1 MHGSTPGASERLLRQ
16 NESAKA
22 CPHECLLIE
31 RLGVRSARGR
41 KVNETNL
48 RRRLADQF
56 PADRSGCGAV
66 KGNPSKLS
74 EIGQQVLDLIV
85 IGLADRLVEAAGPAC
100 RGDYVPKAD
109 ASIGK
114 PGEPFHIGELLQFL
128 LDRAPE
134 EPPELVGRM
143 GIIAACGKGSIARKA
158 TENEESSVASSDQRQ
173 SIFDAQELTP
183 TARPMKPTDLRVALF
198 SGNYNY
204 VRDGANQAL
213 NRLMGYLIRQGV
225 KVRVYSPTVEN
236 PAFPAT
242 GDLVHIPAIPI
253 PGRSEYRLPIA
264 LPARVKRDLAEFNP
278 NVVHVS
284 SPDIVGHRAVTWAR
298 RHRIAAVASVHTRF
312 DTYLAYYHLQAFE
325 PLARDIMRRFYH
337 RCEVVMAPAESTA
350 VILRA
355 QRMNR
360 DIALWARGVDRE
372 QFNPERRDME
382 WRRSTGIADDEM
394 VIAFLGRVVMEKGLD
409 VFADAIHAFDS
420 RGFKYRVLV
429 IGEGPARPWFE
440 EQLPNAIFTGQ
451 LTGNDLSRALASSD
465 LLLNPS
471 ITEAFGNVTLE
482 TMACA
487 LPVIAAEATGTTNLV
502 RNNVTGMLVDGT
514 EPDEFADALEAYA
527 SDPDLRRRHG
537 EAALAIAKTMDW
549 DSINATVIRVYLH
562 AIHKRERLTRMTGR

>member
-1 MHGSTPGASERLLRQ
+1 
-16 NESAKA
+16 
-22 CPHECLLIE
+22 
-31 RLGVRSARGR
+31 
-41 KVNETNL
+41 
-48 RRRLADQF
+48 
-56 PADRSGCGAV
+56 
-66 KGNPSKLS
+66 
-74 EIGQQVLDLIV
+74 
-85 IGLADRLVEAAGPAC
+85 
-100 RGDYVPKAD
+100 
-109 ASIGK
+109 
-114 PGEPFHIGELLQFL
+114 
-128 LDRAPE
+128 
-134 EPPELVGRM
+134 
-143 GIIAACGKGSIARKA
+143 
-158 TENEESSVASSDQRQ
+158 
-173 SIFDAQELTP
+173 
-183 TARPMKPTDLRVALF
+183 MKPTDLRVALF

-242 GDLVHIPAIPI
+242 GDLVSIPAIPI
-253 PGRSEYRLPIA
+253 PSRSEYRLPIA
-264 LPARVKRDLAEFNP
+264 IPARVKRDLAEFNP

-298 RHRIAAVASVHTRF
+298 RHRVAAVASVHTRF

-382 WRRSTGIADDEM
+382 WRRSIGIADDEM

-409 VFADAIHAFDS
+409 VFSDAIHAFET
-420 RGFKYRVLV
+420 RGLKYRVLV
-429 IGEGPARPWFE
+429 IGEGPAQGWFQ
-440 EQLPNAIFTGQ
+440 EQLPNAIFTGL

-482 TMACA
+482 AMACA
-487 LPVIAAEATGTTNLV
+487 LPVIAAEATGATNLV
-502 RNNVTGMLVDGT
+502 RDKVTGMLVDGT

-527 SDPDLRRRHG
+527 RDPDLRRGHG

-562 AIHKRERLTRMTGR
+562 AIHKRERLARMMGR

>member
-1 MHGSTPGASERLLRQ
+1 
-16 NESAKA
+16 
-22 CPHECLLIE
+22 
-31 RLGVRSARGR
+31 
-41 KVNETNL
+41 
-48 RRRLADQF
+48 
-56 PADRSGCGAV
+56 
-66 KGNPSKLS
+66 
-74 EIGQQVLDLIV
+74 
-85 IGLADRLVEAAGPAC
+85 
-100 RGDYVPKAD
+100 
-109 ASIGK
+109 
-114 PGEPFHIGELLQFL
+114 
-128 LDRAPE
+128 
-134 EPPELVGRM
+134 
-143 GIIAACGKGSIARKA
+143 
-158 TENEESSVASSDQRQ
+158 
-173 SIFDAQELTP
+173 
-183 TARPMKPTDLRVALF
+183 MKPTDLRVALF

-225 KVRVYSPTVEN
+225 KVRIYSPTVEN

-242 GDLVHIPAIPI
+242 GDLVSIPAIPI

-264 LPARVKRDLAEFNP
+264 LPPRVRRDLAEFNP

-284 SPDIVGHRAVTWAR
+284 SPDIVGHRAVSWAR

-382 WRRSTGIADDEM
+382 WRRSIGISDDEM

-409 VFADAIHAFDS
+409 VFSEAIQAFDT
-420 RGFKYRVLV
+420 RGLKYRVLV
-429 IGEGPARPWFE
+429 IGEGPAQAWFQ
-440 EQLPNAIFTGQ
+440 EQLPNAIFTGL

-482 TMACA
+482 AMACA
-487 LPVIAAEATGTTNLV
+487 LPVIAAEATGATNLV
-502 RNNVTGMLVDGT
+502 RDKVTGMLVDGT

-527 SDPDLRRRHG
+527 SDPDLRRRNG

-549 DSINATVIRVYLH
+549 DSINSTVIRVYLH
-562 AIHKRERLTRMTGR
+562 AIHKRERLARMMGR